1 MAQHSVWTAL
11 RTAGSAVHALDLA
24 QARKLLKIT
33 ADRHIRDT

>member
-1 MAQHSVWTAL
+1 MAQHSVWTDL

-24 QARKLLKIT
+24 QVRKLLKVT